1 MVQSSVL
8 EGGLPDLS
16 ILGHWRRE
24 GFDPYAIV
32 KRPHVCRSNFAD
44 NASIQ
49 VHPQRNSR
57 ALKRMIFLEL
67 AENAGGLNRSVQHWL
82 GVYSPGLWETWLFL
96 APEIRTCRK
105 PDFSGDSDAGVEAS
119 IDFFVG

>member
-32 KRPHVCRSNFAD
+32 KRPHVCRSSFAD
-44 NASIQ
+44 NASIH

-57 ALKRMIFLEL
+57 ALKRTIFLEL
-67 AENAGGLNRSVQHWL
+67 AEN
-82 GVYSPGLWETWLFL
+82 T
-96 APEIRTCRK
+96 
-105 PDFSGDSDAGVEAS
+105 DFSGYSCRSTTS
-119 IDFFVG
+119 IADLTSGQTCIEIG